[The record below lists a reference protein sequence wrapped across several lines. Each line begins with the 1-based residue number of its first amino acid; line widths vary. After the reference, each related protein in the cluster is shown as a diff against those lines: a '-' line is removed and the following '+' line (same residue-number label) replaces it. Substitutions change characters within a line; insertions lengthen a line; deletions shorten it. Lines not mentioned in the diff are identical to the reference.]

1 MAKESAP
8 EKPGWT
14 FLTNYS
20 HVLICIDRDPNIRT
34 KDIAAAVG
42 ITERATQAIVSDL
55 AESGYL
61 TIERVGRR
69 NFYTVSAKAPF
80 RHPLEAEH
88 TVGDLLNMLDKPSIN
103 RKRATK
109 K

>member
-1 MAKESAP
+1 MAKKVVN

-20 HVLICIDRDPNIRT
+20 HVLICIDRDPTIRT

-55 AESGYL
+55 AEDGYL

-69 NFYTVSAKAPF
+69 NVYTVTSKAPF
-80 RHPLEAEH
+80 RHPLEAQH
-88 TVGDLLNMLDKPSIN
+88 TVGDLLNMLEQPSIN
-103 RKRATK
+103 KKRTTK

>member
-42 ITERATQAIVSDL
+42 IT
-55 AESGYL
+55 
-61 TIERVGRR
+61 
-69 NFYTVSAKAPF
+69 
-80 RHPLEAEH
+80 
-88 TVGDLLNMLDKPSIN
+88 
-103 RKRATK
+103 
-109 K
+109 